1 MILNKNK
8 TLQRLDGFGRLY
20 IPRKIQSVLNIEYN
34 SVVTLELNDKENA
47 IIIRKSKD
55 RLHEL
60 HDLLS
65 LFPNLDLKTLRPCEL
80 DSNWRNEINCCNDSY
95 INCEECK
102 RIFWGGSSIYED
114 EK

>member
-20 IPRKIQSVLNIEYN
+20 IPRKIQSVLNLEYN

-55 RLHEL
+55 KL

-65 LFPNLDLKTLRPCEL
+65 LFPNLGLKTLRPCDL
-80 DSNWRNEINCCNDSY
+80 DSNWRNEINCCNGSY

-102 RIFWGGSSIYED
+102 RIFLEGSSIYED
-114 EK
+114 ER